1 MDANEHINS
10 GAPARV
16 RDFFNR
22 LEALVALPH
31 IDVNL
36 KDSNGVTPMFYATS
50 PKFHCRPR
58 IAEIF
63 YRSGHPLNLSV
74 KNKDGRT
81 FFENFLLARTSDTW
95 NHYVDI
101 WLKMCLTEEAA
112 WARQHKKY
120 IQIVPC

>member
-1 MDANEHINS
+1 MDANEHIDN

-36 KDSNGVTPMFYATS
+36 KDSYGVTPMFYATL
-50 PKFHCRPR
+50 PMYHCRPR

-74 KNKDGRT
+74 KDKDGLT

-95 NHYVDI
+95 NNYVYI
-101 WLKMCLTEEAA
+101 WLEMCLIEEAV

-120 IQIVPC
+120 IHILAL